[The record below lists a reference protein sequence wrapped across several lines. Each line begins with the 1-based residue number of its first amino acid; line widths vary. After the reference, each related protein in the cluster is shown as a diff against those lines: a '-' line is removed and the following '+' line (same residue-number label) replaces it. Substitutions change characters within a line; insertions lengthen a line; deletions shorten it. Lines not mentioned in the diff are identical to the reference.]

1 MVGTLSAKVSAT
13 AGSLFDEIRCVLVEL
28 GVAYNLRTSLH
39 GNRKFCRL
47 DNSLNVHTLKIQHR
61 YEEPIHDV

>member
-1 MVGTLSAKVSAT
+1 MSAT
-13 AGSLFDEIRCVLVEL
+13 AGSLFDEIRCVRVEH
-28 GVAYNLRTSLH
+28 GDSYHFRTSLH

-47 DNSLNVHTLKIQHR
+47 DNSLNVHTLRIQHR